1 MLRIRQTMSMLAT
14 LVVVTVA
21 AASPSQAAL
30 IQLFAPGDVSGETF
44 NYPIRPGAGI
54 QPVVASPFVLPG
66 ATNVLTFI
74 NSVGSFVRMDEEPS
88 VPGGGGWT
96 GGFPD
101 GTRLL
106 YTGNG
111 AGVGSGPITVGFAIP
126 VLEFGL
132 LSQHNLEGLGL
143 FTFMVFN
150 GATLLGSFNVA
161 ADLPGFLG
169 ARATGGDAI
178 THFIISGA
186 VLDSVNDFAIGP
198 VRAEAVPEPSTIVL
212 FALAGAATAL
222 RKVRQGPRRKS
233 APGDVQ
239 KGTAS

>member
-1 MLRIRQTMSMLAT
+1 MLRIRRTTSMLAT
-14 LVVVTVA
+14 VFAVTFA

-30 IQLFAPGDVSGETF
+30 IQLFSPGDVSGETF

-54 QPVVASPFVLPG
+54 QPVVASPFVVTG
-66 ATNVLTFI
+66 ATNVLTFL

-88 VPGGGGWT
+88 VPAGGGWT

-111 AGVGSGPITVGFAIP
+111 AGVGSGPITVAFGIP
-126 VLEFGL
+126 ILEFGL
-132 LSQHNLEGLGL
+132 LAQHNLEGLGL
-143 FTFMVFN
+143 FNFMVFN

-178 THFIISGA
+178 THFIISGS

-198 VRAEAVPEPSTIVL
+198 VRAQAVPEPSTIVL
-212 FALAGAATAL
+212 LGLAGAATAL
-222 RKVRQGPRRKS
+222 RKVRHRLRT
-233 APGDVQ
+233 
-239 KGTAS
+239 KGRPLTTGTRY